1 MLALVPA
8 AHAGGSS
15 VVFGAAEDRVRSPF
29 LVDSET
35 EMGLLKLAGFQAVRV
50 TSFWE
55 PGLSEPTPHEAMV
68 LANVDAA
75 ATMHGVRVY
84 ISVYN
89 AGSRTTPLTV
99 VQRKE
104 FASYA
109 AAIAK
114 ANPGFRDVIVGNEPN
129 LNRFWMPQFA
139 LNGTGAS
146 APAYLR
152 LLATTYDALKE
163 AAPEVRVWGGALAP
177 RGVDKPNTGR
187 DTISP
192 TRFLRELG
200 AAYRKSGRALPVM
213 DGFSFHPYPLNS
225 SVPVDALPS
234 DPDHLG
240 LIDQDV
246 LVKLLGKAFDGTAQ
260 VGRGM
265 PILYDEF
272 GIESA
277 IPAEKRELYGG
288 VEPATTRPVPEAT
301 QAAAYRRAIQLAYCQ
316 SNVAGMLLFHT
327 HDEPGRP
334 GWQSG
339 LVYADGSP
347 KTSLEPVRRA
357 IESAGTNALGACP
370 VEAKVSAAFTT
381 AERTISLRCE
391 RACTYRARLLRLPR
405 RTAVATTTGRAA
417 AGRRLLVPVGPAEST
432 PGWYQLTVSFLDAV
446 AAWTPSRARQY
457 AVRGACLLAA
467 ALLAG
472 CGGDD
477 GSGSP
482 LLVGAVDDRVR
493 HDAPA
498 LRQLQD
504 AGFGAVGITSF
515 WHPGS
520 NAPSEEE
527 VAALRSVVE
536 ARRRHADLPLDLP
549 HGRQDDAADA
559 GRPGGLRLLRHRR
572 AAERARDPRR
582 DHRQRAEPE
591 PLLDAAVRRERRR
604 RRRARLPR
612 AAVRGLRRGQAGR
625 PRRDRL
631 GRRARTAGDR
641 PAGNGPRHALADDV
655 HPRPRRR
662 LPRQRPGGAAVRRL
676 RLPPL
681 PGELEHSARPADQ
694 PEVER
699 RS

>member
-1 MLALVPA
+1 M
-8 AHAGGSS
+8 
-15 VVFGAAEDRVRSPF
+15 
-29 LVDSET
+29 
-35 EMGLLKLAGFQAVRV
+35 
-50 TSFWE
+50 
-55 PGLSEPTPHEAMV
+55 
-68 LANVDAA
+68 
-75 ATMHGVRVY
+75 
-84 ISVYN
+84 
-89 AGSRTTPLTV
+89 
-99 VQRKE
+99 
-104 FASYA
+104 
-109 AAIAK
+109 
-114 ANPGFRDVIVGNEPN
+114 IVGNEPN

-163 AAPEVRVWGGALAP
+163 ASPDVRVWGGALAP

-200 AAYRKSGRALPVM
+200 VAYRKSGRVLPVM

-246 LVKLLGKAFDGTAQ
+246 LVRLLGKAFDGTAQ

-277 IPAEKRELYGG
+277 IPAAKRELYGG

-357 IESAGTNALGACP
+357 IVSAGASSLGACP

-417 AGRRLLVPVGPAEST
+417 AGRRLKVLLGPAESA
-432 PGWYQLTVSFLDAV
+432 PGWYLLSVSFLDAALPGRPV
-446 AAWTPSRARQY
+446 ERFSTPYVVRA
-457 AVRGACLLAA
+457 
-467 ALLAG
+467 
-472 CGGDD
+472 
-477 GSGSP
+477 SSP
-482 LLVGAVDDRVR
+482 PRSLPGAVATTIL
-493 HDAPA
+493 AP
-498 LRQLQD
+498 R
-504 AGFGAVGITSF
+504 F
-515 WHPGS
+515 W
-520 NAPSEEE
+520 
-527 VAALRSVVE
+527 L
-536 ARRRHADLPLDLP
+536 
-549 HGRQDDAADA
+549 
-559 GRPGGLRLLRHRR
+559 
-572 AAERARDPRR
+572 
-582 DHRQRAEPE
+582 EP
-591 PLLDAAVRRERRR
+591 
-604 RRRARLPR
+604 
-612 AAVRGLRRGQAGR
+612 
-625 PRRDRL
+625 
-631 GRRARTAGDR
+631 
-641 PAGNGPRHALADDV
+641 
-655 HPRPRRR
+655 
-662 LPRQRPGGAAVRRL
+662 
-676 RLPPL
+676 
-681 PGELEHSARPADQ
+681 
-694 PEVER
+694 
-699 RS
+699 

>member
-1 MLALVPA
+1 MLVLAPA
-8 AHAGGSS
+8 AHARGSS

-75 ATMHGVRVY
+75 ATIHGVRVY

-109 AAIAK
+109 AAIAR

-163 AAPEVRVWGGALAP
+163 AAPEARVWGGALAP

-200 AAYRKSGRALPVM
+200 VAYRKSGRALPVM

-288 VEPATTRPVPEAT
+288 VEPTTTRPVPEAK

-347 KTSLEPVRRA
+347 KTSLEPVRHA
-357 IESAGTNALGACP
+357 IASAGSNSLGACP

-405 RTAVATTTGRAA
+405 RTAVATKTGRAA
-417 AGRRLLVPVGPAEST
+417 AGQRLRVSVGPAEST
-432 PGWYQLTVSFLDAV
+432 PGWYLLSVSFLDAALPGRPV
-446 AAWTPSRARQY
+446 ERFSTPY
-457 AVRGACLLAA
+457 VVRV
-467 ALLAG
+467 
-472 CGGDD
+472 
-477 GSGSP
+477 SSP
-482 LLVGAVDDRVR
+482 PRSLPGAVATTVL
-493 HDAPA
+493 AP
-498 LRQLQD
+498 R
-504 AGFGAVGITSF
+504 F
-515 WHPGS
+515 W
-520 NAPSEEE
+520 
-527 VAALRSVVE
+527 L
-536 ARRRHADLPLDLP
+536 
-549 HGRQDDAADA
+549 
-559 GRPGGLRLLRHRR
+559 
-572 AAERARDPRR
+572 
-582 DHRQRAEPE
+582 EP
-591 PLLDAAVRRERRR
+591 
-604 RRRARLPR
+604 
-612 AAVRGLRRGQAGR
+612 
-625 PRRDRL
+625 
-631 GRRARTAGDR
+631 
-641 PAGNGPRHALADDV
+641 
-655 HPRPRRR
+655 
-662 LPRQRPGGAAVRRL
+662 
-676 RLPPL
+676 
-681 PGELEHSARPADQ
+681 
-694 PEVER
+694 
-699 RS
+699 

>member
-260 VGRGM
+260 VGKGM

-432 PGWYQLTVSFLDAV
+432 PGWYQLTVSFLDESLPGRPVERVSTPYVVRVSSPPRSLLGAV
-446 AAWTPSRARQY
+446 ATM
-457 AVRGACLLAA
+457 VLA
-467 ALLAG
+467 
-472 CGGDD
+472 
-477 GSGSP
+477 P
-482 LLVGAVDDRVR
+482 R
-493 HDAPA
+493 
-498 LRQLQD
+498 
-504 AGFGAVGITSF
+504 F
-515 WHPGS
+515 W
-520 NAPSEEE
+520 
-527 VAALRSVVE
+527 
-536 ARRRHADLPLDLP
+536 
-549 HGRQDDAADA
+549 
-559 GRPGGLRLLRHRR
+559 
-572 AAERARDPRR
+572 
-582 DHRQRAEPE
+582 
-591 PLLDAAVRRERRR
+591 
-604 RRRARLPR
+604 
-612 AAVRGLRRGQAGR
+612 
-625 PRRDRL
+625 
-631 GRRARTAGDR
+631 
-641 PAGNGPRHALADDV
+641 
-655 HPRPRRR
+655 
-662 LPRQRPGGAAVRRL
+662 
-676 RLPPL
+676 
-681 PGELEHSARPADQ
+681 LEQ
-694 PEVER
+694 
-699 RS
+699 

>member
-1 MLALVPA
+1 MLALAPA
-8 AHAGGSS
+8 AQAGGSS

-29 LVDSET
+29 LVESET
-35 EMGLLKLAGFQAVRV
+35 EMGLLRLVGFQAVRV

-68 LANVDAA
+68 LANIDAA
-75 ATMHGVRVY
+75 AALHGTRVY
-84 ISVYN
+84 LSVYN
-89 AGSRTTPLTV
+89 AGSRTTPLTLAD
-99 VQRKE
+99 RTA
-104 FASYA
+104 FAAYA

-152 LLATTYDALKE
+152 LLATTYDALK
-163 AAPEVRVWGGALAP
+163 AATPDVRVWGGALAP

-225 SVPVDALPS
+225 SVAVDALPA

-246 LVKLLGKAFDGTAQ
+246 LVRLLGKAFDGTAQ

-272 GIESA
+272 GIESM
-277 IPAEKRELYGG
+277 IPADKRALYGG
-288 VEPATTRPVPEAT
+288 VEPATTRPVPETA
-301 QAAAYRRAIQLAYCQ
+301 QAAAYRRAIHLAYCQ

-347 KTSLEPVRRA
+347 KTSLQPVREA
-357 IESAGTNALGACP
+357 IERAGAASLGACP

-391 RACTYRARLLRLPR
+391 RACTYRARLLLLPR
-405 RTAVATTTGRAA
+405 RNAIAVVTGKARA
-417 AGRRLLVPVGPAEST
+417 GSRVRLNLEAAEST
-432 PGWYQLTVSFLDAV
+432 PGWHQLSISFLDA
-446 AAWTPSRARQY
+446 
-457 AVRGACLLAA
+457 
-467 ALLAG
+467 AL
-472 CGGDD
+472 
-477 GSGSP
+477 P
-482 LLVGAVDDRVR
+482 
-493 HDAPA
+493 
-498 LRQLQD
+498 
-504 AGFGAVGITSF
+504 
-515 WHPGS
+515 
-520 NAPSEEE
+520 
-527 VAALRSVVE
+527 
-536 ARRRHADLPLDLP
+536 
-549 HGRQDDAADA
+549 
-559 GRPGGLRLLRHRR
+559 GRP
-572 AAERARDPRR
+572 
-582 DHRQRAEPE
+582 
-591 PLLDAAVRRERRR
+591 
-604 RRRARLPR
+604 
-612 AAVRGLRRGQAGR
+612 
-625 PRRDRL
+625 
-631 GRRARTAGDR
+631 
-641 PAGNGPRHALADDV
+641 
-655 HPRPRRR
+655 
-662 LPRQRPGGAAVRRL
+662 
-676 RLPPL
+676 
-681 PGELEHSARPADQ
+681 
-694 PEVER
+694 VER
-699 RS
+699 VSMPFVVRASSPQRSLPVAEAVARMAPRFWLEP